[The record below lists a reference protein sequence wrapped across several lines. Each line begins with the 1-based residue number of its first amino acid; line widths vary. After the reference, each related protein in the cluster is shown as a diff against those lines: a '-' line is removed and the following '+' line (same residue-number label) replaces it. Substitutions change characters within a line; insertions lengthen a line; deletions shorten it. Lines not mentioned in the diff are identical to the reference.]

1 MYDVYVA
8 TAEVVN
14 EYTAPLRKD
23 NMCWMDS
30 SIEHWPWNLQH
41 LTCKAQKVQHL
52 GTLLHTLS
60 KCSLYP
66 ASVSQ
71 NSAQP
76 AVTSILEIFCHLVDS
91 VVTASMYY
99 IDRHSA
105 KCQYTQNKNEALKK
119 NIMLLRNS
127 GAIHLIKLSSTVFIF
142 FFSKVD
148 FGSWKLEASCALEGR

>member
-1 MYDVYVA
+1 MLNGQQHR
-8 TAEVVN
+8 TLTLE
-14 EYTAPLRKD
+14 
-23 NMCWMDS
+23 S
-30 SIEHWPWNLQH
+30 SALDMQS
-41 LTCKAQKVQHL
+41 TKVQHL

-105 KCQYTQNKNEALKK
+105 KCQYTQNKNEALK

-127 GAIHLIKLSSTVFIF
+127 GAIHLIKLSLLSL
-142 FFSKVD
+142 FS
-148 FGSWKLEASCALEGR
+148 F